1 MFGEAMI
8 VGPLRSNGRDKK
20 EGAPLVT
27 GLCIKLAQSA
37 LWSVS
42 MEVET

>member
-1 MFGEAMI
+1 MFGVAMI

-20 EGAPLVT
+20 EGTPLVI
-27 GLCIKLAQSA
+27 GLCINLAQCA